1 MEDFLKFKIDVCS
14 RIPLGLM
21 CQIEVDLTD
30 YDEFKGVEVG
40 GILKGDAELLLYD
53 NNDEHVEISPDEPGD
68 KGEYMFELSSDGIIE
83 FNNVYPYLRPLAD
96 MTEDERKEH
105 FQLMGLGNMNNI
117 MNFYITH
124 FFDYQGWIEKG
135 WAYRAPADMYT
146 EKIKEN
152 ETRKK

>member
-1 MEDFLKFKIDVCS
+1 MQIMSGNYYWKEKSKI
-14 RIPLGLM
+14 
-21 CQIEVDLTD
+21 
-30 YDEFKGVEVG
+30 K
-40 GILKGDAELLLYD
+40 
-53 NNDEHVEISPDEPGD
+53 
-68 KGEYMFELSSDGIIE
+68 
-83 FNNVYPYLRPLAD
+83 NVYPYLRPLAD